1 MRFLL
6 TQIIIIILIFIFIAA
21 LSNLTELGVVG
32 WIIAGST
39 GHALFRIY
47 KLLHNSFRTPVVKGR
62 YSSNDP
68 GTSDYSAQLYSF
80 MFDDV
85 TRPRDD

>member
-6 TQIIIIILIFIFIAA
+6 TQIIIIILIFVFFAA

-32 WIIAGST
+32 WIVAGST

-47 KLLHNSFRTPVVKGR
+47 RLLHNSFRTTNVKR
-62 YSSNDP
+62 HHMTSDHS
-68 GTSDYSAQLYSF
+68 TSDYSEQLYSF

-85 TRPRDD
+85 TRTRDD

>member
-6 TQIIIIILIFIFIAA
+6 TQIIIIILIFVFIAA

-47 KLLHNSFRTPVVKGR
+47 KLLHNSFKTPVVKRR
-62 YSSNDP
+62 YTSSDP
-68 GTSDYSAQLYSF
+68 VVSDYSAQIYSF

-85 TRPRDD
+85 TRAKDD